1 MKYEVDKDIFRDS
14 SSEIGFKIKEDT
26 VDIYYKNKR
35 ISTIFLNGKG
45 RVKSQKETNYAI
57 QSMME
62 HNDNFTKKYYENLM
76 RDLNVKLISA
86 REVKEKEKEE
96 IKEDFGQILT
106 NEPSSAVILQE
117 LGERMKKKYNII
129 KTKEGNYFYL
139 DGYMRPLTKDKYGY
153 LVEKEF
159 NVSLALRYTNQSLE
173 SIHGDE
179 KENKYLWE
187 FNQHKYLD
195 MRDYEIKE
203 LDPQITSRK
212 FILNEEL
219 LNYNPYI
226 EYYNEDA
233 TAIEKA
239 LRNILVP
246 VVPTS
251 RNPHALL
258 KNFLYFIGEA
268 LISGNPSKNIIIFHN
283 KEGNNGKT
291 YLGKLLKM
299 IFGQKLVVIQ
309 PKDLGDQFLNARI
322 DDSNIILFDEL
333 LPNSLNT
340 HWDTI
345 KKISGGEIVDNIRE
359 MYTTD
364 AKESEG
370 YGMIFIMTNDLPEI
384 PINDTALLYR
394 TIIFELPNRFV
405 SNPTAPNELPLNVKI
420 GKILENDKDGLE
432 WLINSAIKCYYEN
445 EKTFKRQSEKETK
458 IILSQDNFI
467 RNWLYNNTMQ
477 SDTNILSNKEL
488 VEFIYQDSE
497 YESIF
502 TRLEVGQRIG
512 NELNSIYGN
521 KLKRYQKRDGVAYNL
536 TIV

>member
-1 MKYEVDKDIFRDS
+1 MKYEIDKDIFRDS
-14 SSEIGFKIKEDT
+14 KSEVGFKIKEDV

-35 ISTIFLNGKG
+35 ITTIFLNGKG
-45 RVKSQKETNYAI
+45 RIKSQKEVNHAI
-57 QSMME
+57 KSIME
-62 HNDNFTKKYYENLM
+62 YDNTFKKDYFENLM
-76 RDLNVKLISA
+76 RKLDVKLISA
-86 REVKEKEKEE
+86 RKAREEEKNK
-96 IKEDFGQILT
+96 IPEDFGTALA
-106 NEPSSAVILQE
+106 NEPNNAIILQE
-117 LGERMKKKYNII
+117 LGERMKKDFNII

-153 LVEKEF
+153 LVEKRY
-159 NVSLALRYTNQSLE
+159 NVNLAIRYTNQSLE

-226 EYYNEDA
+226 EYYNEDT

-251 RNPHALL
+251 RNPYALL

-340 HWDTI
+340 HWDKI

-394 TIIFELPNRFV
+394 TMIFELPNRFV

-432 WLINSAIKCYYEN
+432 WLINSAIKCYHEN

-502 TRLEVGQRIG
+502 TRDEVGKKIG
-512 NELNSIYGN
+512 FELKSIYGN
-521 KLKRYQKRDGVAYNL
+521 KLKKYRKTEGVSYNL